1 LGNLARA
8 LDLAGTTNP
17 QWRDSLE
24 DMQKKLVKANG
35 QLQKLPEGDRR
46 TKKEATIEFLKQAI
60 ADRQK
65 AAAEQAAFEKKFPGV
80 TNRYIQSELKTWT
93 EGKANWKKIE
103 GNGDPEDPL
112 GNGVFRL
119 DGTGKDMDGGYHD
132 RFVLYKPQLENEV
145 ATRYERVARIETSPY
160 NDEEFYP
167 LTITKDN
174 LYILNEDGMR
184 GVAGPK
190 IGIGEAPGLP
200 NGPSPPGVPRRPP
213 GPNPRRPLPA
223 TAPTA
228 AGRRRKTRGR
238 RVPRRKTSRRK
249 Q

>member
-1 LGNLARA
+1 MVRRSRRSSRRGGAGSFFGDAARA
-8 LDLAGTTNP
+8 LGLAGTTNP

-24 DMQKKLVKANG
+24 DLQKKLVKANG

-60 ADRQK
+60 AEGQK
-65 AAAEQAAFEKKFPGV
+65 GRDERAALEKKFPGV
-80 TNRYIQSELKTWT
+80 TNPYMQIELKLWT

-103 GNGDPEDPL
+103 GNGDPEDRL

-119 DGTGKDMDGGYHD
+119 DGIGKGLDGSYHE
-132 RFVLYKPQLENEV
+132 RFVLYEPQFENDV
-145 ATRYERVARIETSPY
+145 ATSYKRVAQIDGNELYTNEDY
-160 NDEEFYP
+160 YP

-174 LYILNEDGMR
+174 LDILNEDGMK
-184 GVAGPK
+184 GVADPT
-190 IGIGEAPGLP
+190 IGIGKSPAPSGTE
-200 NGPSPPGVPRRPP
+200 PP
-213 GPNPRRPLPA
+213 
-223 TAPTA
+223 A